1 MALYYRMLELL
12 SLSLWSAMRLRIR
25 PKEVIGQLYEAGNRS
40 VLFVS
45 VTMAFIGMIG
55 VYQLAS
61 TMARVLP
68 EYSTLGGAVLQ
79 GLTKELGPVM
89 AGLLLATRVGTG
101 MAAELGSMKVT
112 DQLEAMKLS
121 AVDPIELLV
130 LPRLIA
136 ATIAGVALAALG
148 TTIAY
153 FTGMLVAWFGFSVL
167 PDTYLS
173 LRFVREGDLIIGI
186 TKSVAFGFTVP
197 LVSCACGFEA
207 DEGSEGVGRATTRA
221 VVISSFAVILLD
233 AILSYVGEVLV

>member
-1 MALYYRMLELL
+1 MRLYYRMTELFTV
-12 SLSLWSAMRLRIR
+12 SLWSLLRLRVR
-25 PKEVIGQLYEAGNRS
+25 PREVIRQFYAAGNGS

-79 GLTKELGPVM
+79 GLTRELGPVM

-121 AVDPIELLV
+121 AVEPIELLV

-136 ATIAGVALAALG
+136 ATAAGVALAILG
-148 TTIAY
+148 TAIAY
-153 FTGMLVAWFGFSVL
+153 FVGMLVAWFGFSVL

-173 LRFVREGDLIIGI
+173 LRFVREGDLIVGI
-186 TKSVAFGFTVP
+186 TKSVVFGFTVP
-197 LVSCACGFEA
+197 LISCACGFEA
-207 DEGSEGVGRATTRA
+207 EEGSEGVGRATTRA

-233 AILSYVGEVLV
+233 AIISYIGEVLV

>member
-1 MALYYRMLELL
+1 MLELF
-12 SLSLWSAMRLRIR
+12 SLSLWSALRLRIR
-25 PKEVIGQLYEAGNRS
+25 PREVIKQFYEAGNRS

-45 VTMAFIGMIG
+45 VNMAFIGMIG

-68 EYSTLGGAVLQ
+68 EYSTLGGTVLQ

-121 AVDPIELLV
+121 AVNPIELLV

-153 FTGMLVAWFGFSVL
+153 FTGMLVAWLGFAVL

-186 TKSVAFGFTVP
+186 IKSVTFGFTVP

-233 AILSYVGEVLV
+233 AILSYVGEVLL

>member
-1 MALYYRMLELL
+1 MAIFYRMTELL
-12 SLSLWSAMRLRIR
+12 SLSLWSLVRLRLR
-25 PKEVIGQLYEAGNRS
+25 PREVLRQFFEAGNRS

-45 VTMAFIGMIG
+45 VTMAFVGMIG
-55 VYQLAS
+55 VYQMAS
-61 TMARVLP
+61 TMAQVLP

-79 GLTKELGPVM
+79 GLTRELGPVM

-136 ATIAGVALAALG
+136 TTCAGLALALLG
-148 TTIAY
+148 TAIAY
-153 FTGMLVAWFGFSVL
+153 FAGMLVAWSGFSIL

-173 LRFVREGDLIIGI
+173 LRFVREGDLAIGI
-186 TKSVAFGFTVP
+186 AKSLVFGFTVP
-197 LVSCACGFEA
+197 LISCACGFEA
-207 DEGSEGVGRATTRA
+207 EEGSEGVGSATTRA

-233 AILSYVGEVLV
+233 AILSYVGEVLL

>member
-1 MALYYRMLELL
+1 MALYYRMLELF
-12 SLSLWSAMRLRIR
+12 SLSLWSALRLRIR
-25 PKEVIGQLYEAGNRS
+25 PREVIKQFYEAGNRS

-45 VTMAFIGMIG
+45 VNMAFIGMIG

-68 EYSTLGGAVLQ
+68 EYSTLGGTVLQ

-121 AVDPIELLV
+121 AVNPIELLV

-153 FTGMLVAWFGFSVL
+153 FTGMLVAWLGFAVL

-186 TKSVAFGFTVP
+186 IKSVTFGFTVP

-233 AILSYVGEVLV
+233 AILSYVGEVLL

>member
-1 MALYYRMLELL
+1 MGLYYRMTELF
-12 SLSLWSAMRLRIR
+12 SVSLWSLVRLRVR
-25 PKEVIGQLYEAGNRS
+25 PREVMRQFYAAGNGS

-79 GLTKELGPVM
+79 GLTRELGPVM

-121 AVDPIELLV
+121 GVEPIELLV

-136 ATIAGVALAALG
+136 ATAAGVALAILG
-148 TTIAY
+148 TAIAY
-153 FTGMLVAWFGFSVL
+153 FVGMFVAWFGFSVL

-173 LRFVREGDLIIGI
+173 LRFVREGDLIVGI
-186 TKSVAFGFTVP
+186 TKSLVFGFTVP
-197 LVSCACGFEA
+197 LISCACGFEA

-233 AILSYVGEVLV
+233 AIISYIGEVLV

>member
-1 MALYYRMLELL
+1 MAVYYRMLELF
-12 SLSLWSAMRLRIR
+12 SLSLWSLVRFRIR
-25 PKEVIGQLYEAGNRS
+25 PREIVRQFYEAGNRS

-136 ATIAGVALAALG
+136 ATVAGVALAALG

-186 TKSVAFGFTVP
+186 TKSIVFGFTVP

-233 AILSYVGEVLV
+233 AILSYVGEVLL